1 MNYLPQKLTKLRKH
15 YNYSQSYIA
24 EYLGV
29 DVVEYMGYENGS
41 AIINYEQAKRLAN
54 LYSITM
60 MDMFK
65 NSDDVPLYDVKGN
78 TDEMNIEY
86 FMPNRNIFV
95 RMKNFI
101 LDHTIVSLIIVV
113 LFVAIIV
120 LSSILRNTKKDYT
133 IDLKDINRL
142 SVSETTVIYIDDS
155 GAVGFSGSNTNGQL
169 NDLATSNAVKVC
181 EGDGFSV
188 ILNSDGSIVS
198 SGLTSEL
205 KDEISKWINIVDIAC
220 GYNHVLGID
229 TSGRVSCVGE
239 SKACEIDGTKN
250 GVKIFATK
258 EGSIVLLD
266 NDVFVSSGSFIGSS
280 SLRNHNNVIDISS
293 SDNILAILNGD
304 KTINVYS
311 KTGSYL
317 KAERWT
323 NIIDVACGNDFVA
336 GLDEYGKVHI
346 EIENDE
352 IEEQVNNWTNIIAID
367 SGSDYLIAFDGK
379 NIHGV
384 GNNSYNQFVKEKK
397 EKINLEKVSDIYY
410 TINSNSIA
418 IDFNGVRNAS
428 GYTISINV
436 GTGLSKHIDNEQT
449 VEFTSENM
457 IEGKTYIISIVSL
470 GNDNYADSETATL
483 SFVYEP
489 YNEGE

>member
-24 EYLGV
+24 DYLGV

-41 AIINYEQAKRLAN
+41 AIINYEQMKRLSN

-65 NSDDVPLYDVKGN
+65 NSDDVPLYDVRGN

-86 FMPNRNIFV
+86 FIPNRNIFV
-95 RMKNFI
+95 RIKNFI
-101 LDHTIVSLIIVV
+101 LDHTIVSSIILVLLIVV
-113 LFVAIIV
+113 IV
-120 LSSILRNTKKDYT
+120 LSSILGNTKKEYV
-133 IDLKDINRL
+133 IDLEDINRL
-142 SVSETTVIYIDDS
+142 SASETTVIYIDDS
-155 GAVGFSGSNTNGQL
+155 GAVGFSGSNSNGQL
-169 NDLATSNAVKVC
+169 NSLATSNAVKVC
-181 EGDGFSV
+181 EGAGFSV

-198 SGLTSEL
+198 SGLTSETEN
-205 KDEISKWINIVDIAC
+205 EIASWINIVDIAC

-229 TSGRVSCVGE
+229 TSGRVSCAGE

-250 GVKIFATK
+250 GRKIFATK

-266 NDVFVSSGSFIGSS
+266 NDVLVSSGSFIGSS
-280 SLRNHNNVIDISS
+280 SLKNHNNVVDISS

-323 NIIDVACGNDFVA
+323 NIVDVACGNDFVA

-352 IEEQVNNWTNIIAID
+352 IEEQVNSWANIIAID
-367 SGSDYLIAFDGK
+367 SGSDYLVGFDGK
-379 NIHGV
+379 VVHGV
-384 GNNSYNQFVKEKK
+384 GNNNYNQFVKEKK
-397 EKINLEKVSDIYY
+397 EKITLEKVSDIYY
-410 TINSNSIA
+410 TINEHNIA
-418 IDFNGVRNAS
+418 VEFNGVRNAS
-428 GYTISINV
+428 GYAVSINV
-436 GTGLSKHIDNEQT
+436 GTGLSKHIDGVET
-449 VEFTSENM
+449 VEFSSENM
-457 IEGKTYIISIVSL
+457 IEGKTYIISIISL

-489 YNEGE
+489 YYEGE